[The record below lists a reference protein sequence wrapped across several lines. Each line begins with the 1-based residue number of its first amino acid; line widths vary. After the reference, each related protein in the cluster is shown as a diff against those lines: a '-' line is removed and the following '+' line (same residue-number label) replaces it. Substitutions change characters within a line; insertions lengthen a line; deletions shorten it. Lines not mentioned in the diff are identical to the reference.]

1 MRTGDFGQDV
11 YGPASGPQHIAAPPA
26 VGGAQ
31 AAPQAGGDGE
41 MQKRRSERQKRR
53 SERNKSNRNKSQR
66 GGKNKNRSNKNRNK
80 SEKNRR
86 QRGGK
91 WMNSNSSSLF

>member
-1 MRTGDFGQDV
+1 MYNNTGDFGTDV
-11 YGPASGPQHIAAPPA
+11 YGSAAGRQHIAAPPSA
-26 VGGAQ
+26 GGAQ
-31 AAPQAGGDGE
+31 AAPQIGGDGE

-80 SEKNRR
+80 SEKNRNKSEKNRR

-91 WMNSNSSSLF
+91 

>member
-1 MRTGDFGQDV
+1 MYKNTGDFGQAV
-11 YGPASGPQHIAAPPA
+11 YGSASGPQHIAAAPA

-31 AAPQAGGDGE
+31 VAPQAGGDGE

-66 GGKNKNRSNKNRNK
+66 GGKNKNRNKSNKNRNK

-91 WMNSNSSSLF
+91 

>member
-1 MRTGDFGQDV
+1 MYKNTGDFGQAV

-26 VGGAQ
+26 AV
-31 AAPQAGGDGE
+31 APQAGGDGE

-53 SERNKSNRNKSQR
+53 SERNKSQR
-66 GGKNKNRSNKNRNK
+66 GGKNKNNKNRNK
-80 SEKNRR
+80 SEKNRNKSNKNRR

>member
-1 MRTGDFGQDV
+1 MYNRTGDFGTDV
-11 YGPASGPQHIAAPPA
+11 YGSAAGRQHIAAPPSA
-26 VGGAQ
+26 GGAQ

-66 GGKNKNRSNKNRNK
+66 GGKNKNKNRSNKNRSK

-91 WMNSNSSSLF
+91 

>member
-1 MRTGDFGQDV
+1 MYRNTGAFGETV
-11 YGPASGPQHIAAPPA
+11 YGSAAGPQHIAAPPA

-31 AAPQAGGDGE
+31 AAPQIGG
-41 MQKRRSERQKRR
+41 KRRSERQKRR
-53 SERNKSNRNKSQR
+53 SERNKSKRNKSQR

-91 WMNSNSSSLF
+91 

>member
-1 MRTGDFGQDV
+1 MYPNTGAFGQAV
-11 YGPASGPQHIAAPPA
+11 YGPASGPQHIAAPPSA
-26 VGGAQ
+26 G
-31 AAPQAGGDGE
+31 APQAGGDGE

-66 GGKNKNRSNKNRNK
+66 GGKNKNKNKSNKNRNK

-91 WMNSNSSSLF
+91 

>member
-1 MRTGDFGQDV
+1 MYANTGDFGKAV

-26 VGGAQ
+26 

-66 GGKNKNRSNKNRNK
+66 GGKNKNKNRSNKNRNK

-91 WMNSNSSSLF
+91 